1 MEAEISEGEES
12 VSLESEDEGDIY
24 DEFINHSNENNKASM
39 ITD

>member
-12 VSLESEDEGDIY
+12 VSLESDGEDAIY
-24 DEFINHSNENNKASM
+24 DEFINHSNENNKISM